1 MADTNTKRWAGAL
14 AGGLVAGLGITA
26 LLISGERKSG
36 EPSELAKLERAAA
49 DKLGLDTPPADQLPS
64 AVEQTVIQGGH
75 LALGLLAAVTY
86 AAATDEDTP
95 VVAGGLA
102 FGAAFYVTMHWLLG
116 PALGVNQPEWRA
128 DRATLAMHTINHLV
142 FGLTTAATARA
153 AQRA

>member
-1 MADTNTKRWAGAL
+1 MAHVNTKRWVGAL

-64 AVEQTVIQGGH
+64 AGEQAFIQGGH
-75 LALGLLAAVTY
+75 LVLGLLAAAAY
-86 AAATDEDTP
+86 AAVTDEDTP

-102 FGAAFYVTMHWLLG
+102 FGAAFYVAMHWLIG
-116 PALGVNQPEWRA
+116 PALGVKQPEWRV

-142 FGLTTAATARA
+142 FGLTTAATSRA
-153 AQRA
+153 AQHA